1 MGRKHLSH
9 VYDSDTDSDVDPEM
23 NAEMQAVQAIY
34 NEKHGIES
42 DLVKDN
48 HSTGY
53 NKEGLLQKCAEMGTD
68 NLSFLESFQLCD
80 APVDLAGQGAELD
93 DLEREMQFYNHSVA
107 AVIAGR
113 KKLEAAGVPHRRPL
127 DYFCEHFKDDM
138 HMARVSLELQLTK
151 ELLIFFLTIIHK

>member
-9 VYDSDTDSDVDPEM
+9 AYDSDSDSDVDPEI

-42 DLVKDN
+42 DHKQGDVSN
-48 HSTGY
+48 TSY
-53 NKEGLLQKCAEMGTD
+53 NKEGLLQKCADLGTD
-68 NLSFLESFQLCD
+68 NLTFLESYQLCESTVEL
-80 APVDLAGQGAELD
+80 VDKSAELD

-107 AVIAGR
+107 AVISGR
-113 KKLEAAGVPHRRPL
+113 KKLEAAGIPHRRPL

-138 HMARVSLELQLTK
+138 HMARVSW
-151 ELLIFFLTIIHK
+151 